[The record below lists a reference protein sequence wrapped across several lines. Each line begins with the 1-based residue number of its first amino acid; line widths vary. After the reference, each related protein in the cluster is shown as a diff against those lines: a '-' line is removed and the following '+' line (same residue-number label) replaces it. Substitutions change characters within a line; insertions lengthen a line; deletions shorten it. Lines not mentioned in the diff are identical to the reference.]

1 MKKIA
6 MLALALS
13 VCSMLLVGCGCM
25 NTGMD
30 ANNDP
35 TVLPTNGEESLP
47 THKPTTAP
55 TTMPT
60 TLPTTE
66 APTTAVTEDGAMGG
80 DTPMESSPM
89 ESGEGLIPEMTG
101 DAADNARTRNRGVS
115 PKG

>member
-1 MKKIA
+1 MRKFA
-6 MLALALS
+6 MLVLALS

-30 ANNDP
+30 ATNTP
-35 TVLPTNGEESLP
+35 TVLPTNGEETLP

-60 TLPTTE
+60 TQATTE
-66 APTTAVTEDGAMGG
+66 APTYMTED
-80 DTPMESSPM
+80 TQTTENPMD
-89 ESGEGLIPEMTG
+89 SGEGLIPDMTG
-101 DAADNARTRNRGVS
+101 AASDAARYRNRGVS